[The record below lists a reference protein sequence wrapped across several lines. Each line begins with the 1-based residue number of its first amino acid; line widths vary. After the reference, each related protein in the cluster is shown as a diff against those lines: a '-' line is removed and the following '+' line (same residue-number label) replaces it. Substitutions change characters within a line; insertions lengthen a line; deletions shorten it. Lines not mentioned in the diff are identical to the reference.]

1 MQQARDYEADL
12 DRAKPVE
19 KEKLE
24 EALMEK
30 FEFAR
35 QAEINLAGLLDMYVA
50 LPHKALD
57 TFLSDG
63 FTNYIVRTLS

>member
-1 MQQARDYEADL
+1 MQQAKDYEADL

-24 EALMEK
+24 EALIEK

-35 QAEINLAGLLDMYVA
+35 QAEINLAGLLDMYIT
-50 LPHKALD
+50 LPYEA
-57 TFLSDG
+57 
-63 FTNYIVRTLS
+63 